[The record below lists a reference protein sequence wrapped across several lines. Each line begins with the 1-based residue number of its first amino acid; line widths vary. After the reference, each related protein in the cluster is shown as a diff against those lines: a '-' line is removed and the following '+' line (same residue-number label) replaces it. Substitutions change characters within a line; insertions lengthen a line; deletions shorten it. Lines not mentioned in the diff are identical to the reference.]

1 MDDFGTGYSS
11 LNQLSSLPIDVLKMD
26 RAFIRNIEHSEK
38 DMQFVKLILEI
49 AKNLDMPVIA
59 EGVETQEQLQ
69 LLKKYG
75 CAMAQGF
82 LFSPPLP
89 PEEFASR
96 FIENRQE

>member
-59 EGVETQEQLQ
+59 EGVETQEQLH